1 MQFNYSPCRESGTR
15 TRIPV
20 APDHVG
26 FQLPHFSF
34 SVSAPSGLAI
44 TGSRT
49 SENCTS
55 FPQRVFSTTNVSF
68 LRSEY
73 SSYAKGKQ
81 SARVMEEI
89 RTPMFPFGFLIHSQ
103 VGRLYRLPPP
113 CKNSKRCS
121 IRKSFSVRAGIRKV
135 LQPCS
140 KRILSRFS
148 SCAFRFS

>member
-68 LRSEY
+68 LRSDN
-73 SSYAKGKQ
+73 SSYAKSKQ
-81 SARVMEEI
+81 SGHYFHVLNLPIFQPESMIEFLC
-89 RTPMFPFGFLIHSQ
+89 TFLFTFPSFIHIVPNCEFFSPL
-103 VGRLYRLPPP
+103 VESEFALPIEF
-113 CKNSKRCS
+113 RCS
-121 IRKSFSVRAGIRKV
+121 
-135 LQPCS
+135 
-140 KRILSRFS
+140 
-148 SCAFRFS
+148 